1 MSEAWSE
8 KRRLMAPRVAAVL
21 YGVIAIVTA
30 DLILQPGKVTYAE
43 AVLGALLIGFS
54 MTVTHIFVKV
64 VTKEAEIGAHL
75 PSAKDG
81 TIIQDSLFVMA
92 FPAITVL
99 VVAAAFQSAIQ
110 SALLL
115 DAILYLGIVAV
126 FIIGFLSSYVL
137 DRVIRLAL
145 SRGGLWTLLI
155 LVLLAAK
162 ALVLMY

>member
-1 MSEAWSE
+1 
-8 KRRLMAPRVAAVL
+8 
-21 YGVIAIVTA
+21 
-30 DLILQPGKVTYAE
+30 
-43 AVLGALLIGFS
+43 
-54 MTVTHIFVKV
+54 
-64 VTKEAEIGAHL
+64 
-75 PSAKDG
+75 
-81 TIIQDSLFVMA
+81 MA